1 MIELPSMEPAP
12 RRRNFEVR
20 IGGAMPKAALRRL
33 TSVYTASGDF
43 ACQIPLGITDGLPE
57 GRQNTGRPALA
68 GAIVTAGGV
77 LFVGATVDNYFRA
90 LEAKTGKQLWVT
102 KFDRR
107 ANADPM
113 TYRGRDVKQY
123 VVIVATDTLF
133 SFSLPRVTQE

>member
-77 LFVGATVDNYFRA
+77 LFVGATDDNYFRA

-113 TYRGRDVKQY
+113 TYRRRDVKQY
-123 VVIVATDTLF
+123 VVTLF